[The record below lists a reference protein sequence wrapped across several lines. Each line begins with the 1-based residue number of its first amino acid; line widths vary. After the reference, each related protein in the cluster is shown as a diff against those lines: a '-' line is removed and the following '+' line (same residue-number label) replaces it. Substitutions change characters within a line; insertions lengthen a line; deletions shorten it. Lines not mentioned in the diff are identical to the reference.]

1 MATGLRSF
9 RGRVSQIA
17 SIALLAASVLA
28 LGSKA
33 QGQVLNQAVGGISI
47 NADGV
52 LDNASLDAVGKLSQ
66 LRAETLQ
73 KIPAELGQAAALRKV
88 SLRGLEAAIEQCA
101 KTSKALPDDIRYLG
115 GLQQIRYV
123 LVYPEQ
129 NDIVLVGPGEGWK
142 VDAQGDVVGV
152 KTGRPV
158 LLLDDLAV
166 ALRSADRRPASPAR
180 STPRRKVCGNGRC
193 ITRRCT
199 TSAIPARR
207 RPKSRSVLG
216 PQQITFSGVPDDQPL
231 RPRAG
236 GGRLSHE
243 AVGDGFREGADQRA
257 CPASCR

>member
-9 RGRVSQIA
+9 RGSVSRIA
-17 SIALLAASVLA
+17 SIAILAGSVLV

-47 NADGV
+47 NADGL

-66 LRAETLQ
+66 LRAEALQ
-73 KIPAELGQAAALRKV
+73 KIPAELGQAAALRKI
-88 SLRGLEAAIEQCA
+88 SLRGLQAAIDQWR

-142 VDAQGDVVGV
+142 VDAHGDVVGV

-158 LLLDDLAV
+158 LLLDDLVV
-166 ALRSADRRPASPAR
+166 ALRASAERRRALPAR
-180 STPRRKVCGNGRC
+180 STPRRRANGN
-193 ITRRCT
+193 
-199 TSAIPARR
+199 
-207 RPKSRSVLG
+207 
-216 PQQITFSGVPDDQPL
+216 
-231 RPRAG
+231 
-236 GGRLSHE
+236 
-243 AVGDGFREGADQRA
+243 
-257 CPASCR
+257 